1 MDRKRL
7 LLLAVLAL
15 LAVLVA
21 LDNSDIDLSGLLAGS
36 SDSDRS
42 APVSRA
48 TVEERLRGLQ
58 RAVQTRQDI
67 ERVYREVAGGY
78 ASRVAELDTLMLES
92 GDPRR
97 AALAV
102 LNRRLRAIRH
112 LQVRQA
118 TAEEPRPQGD
128 GISLVSVALSLE
140 APTHEAAMQ
149 AVLDIA
155 HPGRG
160 YAWEELDVEADAEE
174 KRVSISGKVLAVMVE
189 AAE

>member
-1 MDRKRL
+1 MDRQRL
-7 LLLAVLAL
+7 LLLAVLAR

-155 HPGRG
+155 HAGRG
-160 YAWEELDVEADAEE
+160 YVWEELDVEADAEE
-174 KRVSISGKVLAVMVE
+174 KRVGISGKVLAVMVE